1 MATIEIKVSTFL
13 PNTLDTREG
22 ATRLVNLINDELADD
37 VKVELDFQ
45 GIIFMSRS
53 FADQFHKDV
62 NSYDNSI
69 DLIIKNAEYGIIAML
84 DAVSKTQTTRK
95 AINKTYRILS
105 FNNLNKLKDYS
116 YAW

>member
-1 MATIEIKVSTFL
+1 MATTEIKVCTFL
-13 PNTLDTREG
+13 PNTLVTREG
-22 ATRLVNLINDELADD
+22 ATRLVQLINDELADD
-37 VKVELDFQ
+37 IRVELDFQ

-53 FADQFHKDV
+53 FADQFHKEV
-62 NSYDNSI
+62 NSCDNSI
-69 DLIIKNAEYGIIAML
+69 DLIIKNAEYGIIEML

-95 AINKTYRILS
+95 AINKKYHVLS